1 MFWNIKLRMLKTEKT
16 MINKED
22 KNKKK
27 RTM

>member
-1 MFWNIKLRMLKTEKT
+1 LFWNIKLRMLKTEKT